1 MENCLHHWHT
11 VMDMP
16 THVSC
21 MLACIDCAQTCASCM
36 PCTCRP
42 TTGARV
48 QTVATLAAF
57 SPRCAD
63 RVFGGSGLVPNIAIA
78 GKKMCTSA
86 ITDEA
91 WLPLR
96 RRWLACTEAR
106 GCMALLLTPWL
117 GPQGENTRRFL
128 CERTYVE
135 CCIQPVLRGG
145 KLYLSDDVHLRP
157 RKLNGFQRNQQRD
170 TCRQ

>member
-1 MENCLHHWHT
+1 
-11 VMDMP
+11 MDMP

-21 MLACIDCAQTCASCM
+21 MLACIDCAQTCAPCM

-135 CCIQPVLRGG
+135 CCIQPVLRGESSI
-145 KLYLSDDVHLRP
+145 YPMTCISDLGNSTDFNETNSETHAGSDSCYERVL
-157 RKLNGFQRNQQRD
+157 
-170 TCRQ
+170 